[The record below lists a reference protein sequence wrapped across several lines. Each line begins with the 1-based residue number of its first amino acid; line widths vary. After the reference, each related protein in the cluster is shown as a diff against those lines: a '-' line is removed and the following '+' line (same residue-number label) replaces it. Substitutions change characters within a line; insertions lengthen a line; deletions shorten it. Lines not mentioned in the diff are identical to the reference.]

1 VLVLAVNH
9 REEILPFRVRERAKE
24 TAQIAV
30 SWQKGQPLLEIADEE
45 DADVDFYLGGGED
58 V

>member
-9 REEILPFRVRERAKE
+9 REEILPFRVREQAKE

-30 SWQKGQPLLEIADEE
+30 SWQKGQPLLEIAD
-45 DADVDFYLGGGED
+45 VDFCWGGGEED